1 MERLLR
7 VALFCKDLEEAMRKL
22 LILSLLGMMIACGGR
37 NTAPASAP
45 ERATNIPLQTIIVI
59 GDSLTVS
66 SCDTLRLGRMHSG
79 EVIAMG
85 VGVRNLTDTPI
96 VITRTETTCGCTDI
110 DYPSQPI
117 GVGDTARVE
126 VRFDSQGFY
135 GWQFKRIRLYTSND
149 VRPLTIYIE
158 AEVE

>member
-1 MERLLR
+1 MR
-7 VALFCKDLEEAMRKL
+7 VVPFCNSQTMDMRKL
-22 LILSLLGMMIACGGR
+22 LILSLFSGLLIACGGR

-45 ERATNIPLQTIIVI
+45 ERATNIPLQTVI
-59 GDSLTVS
+59 GVGDSLTAAPS
-66 SCDTLRLGRMHSG
+66 DTLRLGRMHSG

-85 VGVRNLTDTPI
+85 VGVRNLTDKPI
-96 VITRTETTCGCTDI
+96 VITRSETTCGCTDI

-135 GWQFKRIRLYTSND
+135 GWQFKRIRLYTSNE
-149 VRPLTIYIE
+149 VYPLTIYIE